1 MYLWALGQTV
11 ERFKQTKKNALS
23 ENHMGFNHKS
33 HYHILDSFLSFFFFL
48 VVQDSTI
55 DLFLF
60 DFPSEHA

>member
-33 HYHILDSFLSFFFFL
+33 HYHILDSFLSFFFFFFG
-48 VVQDSTI
+48 S
-55 DLFLF
+55 
-60 DFPSEHA
+60 PG